1 MTEKTIDTY
10 SMFGKEIKNTKQ
22 QWIDRWTDCTVSS
35 LHGLMTWKEYT
46 ELRDRIIKLAGEDFD
61 MRVEREN
68 K

>member
-35 LHGLMTWKEYT
+35 LASLMTWEEYT
-46 ELRDRIIKLAGEDFD
+46 QLKNRIVELSSEDFD

>member
-35 LHGLMTWKEYT
+35 LAGLMTWEEYT
-46 ELRDRIIKLAGEDFD
+46 QLKNRIVELSSEDFD

>member
-10 SMFGKEIKNTKQ
+10 SMFGKEIKNNKQ

-35 LHGLMTWKEYT
+35 LASLMPWNEYLKLKERIV
-46 ELRDRIIKLAGEDFD
+46 ELSSEDFD